1 MTGDRMTDFI
11 GKKRGPWDGEERP
24 LYLAPMSGVTD
35 LPYRLLA
42 KECGADVTITE
53 FTNSTA
59 LTREAATSWRRM
71 ETHETEVPFIPQ
83 IFGGDPGDMATAAA
97 MLAPAADV
105 IDLNFGCP
113 APKVTN
119 ICAGAALMGE
129 PDRLVSMV
137 ETIVDRVDV
146 PVTAKMRLGTGG
158 SRANNSTEIC
168 QRLEDVGA
176 QRLCIHGRTLKQRYS
191 GEADWTSI
199 KEAVGEVEV
208 PVVANGDVVDA
219 ASAAACLGH
228 TGASGLMIGRGAIGR
243 PTVFSDIKVG
253 LGWMKE
259 DDLPWVAQ
267 HDDWHGLSDIGRSFA
282 SRKWCWDRYIELSEA
297 TVGIQGK
304 WMQRHAIAFTKGL
317 PGARK
322 VRTLMHDQYSAK
334 AMANAISGFLA
345 SD

>member
-1 MTGDRMTDFI
+1 MASFI
-11 GKKRGPWDGEERP
+11 AAKRGPWDGEARP
-24 LYLAPMSGVTD
+24 LHLAPMSGVTD

-42 KECGADVTITE
+42 KECGADFTITE

-71 ETHETEVPFIPQ
+71 ETHESEVPFIPQ
-83 IFGGDPGDMATAAA
+83 IFGGDPGDMATAAE

-129 PDRLVSMV
+129 PDRLVNMV
-137 ETIVDRVDV
+137 STIVDRVNV

-158 SRANNSTEIC
+158 AMKNNSTELC
-168 QRLEDVGA
+168 QRLEQVGA

-191 GEADWTSI
+191 GAADWTSI
-199 KEAVGEVEV
+199 REAVDAVEV

-219 ASAAACLGH
+219 ASAAACLEH

-253 LGWMKE
+253 LGWME
-259 DDLPWVAQ
+259 PDDLPWVHSNENW
-267 HDDWHGLSDIGRSFA
+267 HDLTDVGQAFA

-317 PGARK
+317 PGAK
-322 VRTLMHDQYSAK
+322 KIRTLMHQQETDKARAK
-334 AMANAISGFLA
+334 AISGFLA
-345 SD
+345 KPM

>member
-253 LGWMKE
+253 LGWMEE

-322 VRTLMHDQYSAK
+322 VRTLMHDQDSAK